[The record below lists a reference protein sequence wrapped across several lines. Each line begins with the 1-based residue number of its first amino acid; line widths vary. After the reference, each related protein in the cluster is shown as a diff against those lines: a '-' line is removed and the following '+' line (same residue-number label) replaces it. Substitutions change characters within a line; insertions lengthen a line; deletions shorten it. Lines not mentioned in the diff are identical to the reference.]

1 MSTRRQR
8 TSRSA
13 PKTIT
18 PRASLVRH
26 RQRQRAAKRLLT
38 RASPAGALTTIK
50 GVNKVDVVTL
60 GSTFGSLA
68 ALMTASSE
76 QLAACPGIG
85 PTKVRRLHDTFH
97 APFRRTGPRQLRL
110 MPAAGAAEQAAGG
123 QEGSEAPAL
132 PPPLVPPPLLLPPL
146 APEDGAA
153 GGEADEAEPYDEAE
167 EDGDPLGEG
176 GRGGA
181 DPTDV
186 TFYASLDPE
195 ASDDDR
201 GE

>member
-1 MSTRRQR
+1 
-8 TSRSA
+8 
-13 PKTIT
+13 
-18 PRASLVRH
+18 L
-26 RQRQRAAKRLLT
+26 
-38 RASPAGALTTIK
+38 PAGALTTIK

-68 ALMTASSE
+68 ALMTATSE

-110 MPAAGAAEQAAGG
+110 QPAPAGAGPGAGAQAGG
-123 QEGSEAPAL
+123 VAAPA
-132 PPPLVPPPLLLPPL
+132 LVPPPLALQPL

-153 GGEADEAEPYDEAE
+153 AGAAEEGGAEEGWAE
-167 EDGDPLGEG
+167 EDGAEELAGEDAAG
-176 GRGGA
+176 GDGGG

-186 TFYASLDPE
+186 AFYASLAPE
-195 ASDDDR
+195 ASDDDQR
-201 GE
+201 D

>member
-1 MSTRRQR
+1 M
-8 TSRSA
+8 
-13 PKTIT
+13 
-18 PRASLVRH
+18 
-26 RQRQRAAKRLLT
+26 
-38 RASPAGALTTIK
+38 TTIK

-68 ALMTASSE
+68 ALMTATSE

-110 MPAAGAAEQAAGG
+110 MPAAEQAAGG
-123 QEGSEAPAL
+123 QAGGDAGPTPL
-132 PPPLVPPPLLLPPL
+132 PLPLVPPPLPLPP
-146 APEDGAA
+146 PEPEAGA
-153 GGEADEAEPYDEAE
+153 GSGEADEAEPYDDEAE
-167 EDGDPLGEG
+167 EDGDAAVGGEG
-176 GRGGA
+176 GGAA

-186 TFYASLDPE
+186 TFYASLDPD

-201 GE
+201 CE

>member
-1 MSTRRQR
+1 M
-8 TSRSA
+8 
-13 PKTIT
+13 
-18 PRASLVRH
+18 
-26 RQRQRAAKRLLT
+26 
-38 RASPAGALTTIK
+38 
-50 GVNKVDVVTL
+50 VTL

-110 MPAAGAAEQAAGG
+110 MPAPGAAEQAGGG
-123 QEGSEAPAL
+123 QAGSEAPLAL
-132 PPPLVPPPLLLPPL
+132 LPLVPPPLPLPPL
-146 APEDGAA
+146 EPEDGAA

-167 EDGDPLGEG
+167 EDGGAALQG
-176 GRGGA
+176 GGGVP

-195 ASDDDR
+195 ASDDD
-201 GE
+201 

>member
-1 MSTRRQR
+1 MT
-8 TSRSA
+8 
-13 PKTIT
+13 
-18 PRASLVRH
+18 
-26 RQRQRAAKRLLT
+26 RLLT
-38 RASPAGALTTIK
+38 LPLPAGALTTIK

-68 ALMTASSE
+68 ALMTASPE

-97 APFRRTGPRQLRL
+97 APFRRTGPRQLRR
-110 MPAAGAAEQAAGG
+110 MPAPAAAVQAAGG
-123 QEGSEAPAL
+123 QVVGSEAPPL
-132 PPPLVPPPLLLPPL
+132 LPLVLPPL
-146 APEDGAA
+146 PLPPLEPEDGAA
-153 GGEADEAEPYDEAE
+153 GSEADEAEPYDEEE
-167 EDGDPLGEG
+167 EDGDAGVLEGGEG
-176 GRGGA
+176 AA

-201 GE
+201 CE

>member
-1 MSTRRQR
+1 
-8 TSRSA
+8 
-13 PKTIT
+13 
-18 PRASLVRH
+18 L
-26 RQRQRAAKRLLT
+26 
-38 RASPAGALTTIK
+38 PAGALTTIK

-146 APEDGAA
+146 APEDDAA
-153 GGEADEAEPYDEAE
+153 GGEAEEAEAYDEAE
-167 EDGDPLGEG
+167 EDGDPLG

-186 TFYASLDPE
+186 CLPPALYGCVSAVYFPDTFGVLCPGSGVLPILVGTFIPGSGVVPNGLDMLI
-195 ASDDDR
+195 SCVS
-201 GE
+201 